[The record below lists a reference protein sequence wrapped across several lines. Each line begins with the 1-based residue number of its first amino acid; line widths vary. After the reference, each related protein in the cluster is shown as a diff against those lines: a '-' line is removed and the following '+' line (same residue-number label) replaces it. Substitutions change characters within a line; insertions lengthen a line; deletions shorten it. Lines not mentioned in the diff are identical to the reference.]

1 MRIRVRELELS
12 AEQQQ
17 QAGRDQLSGSHKPV
31 SDSSQDELKRSSAH
45 DVKTWK
51 LKVRLGEEKI
61 KELEKDVEKKVKD
74 YFLYTC
80 NLLATITFECRV
92 MGHFSGITQNL
103 GQVLHK

>member
-12 AEQQQ
+12 AEQQQQ

-31 SDSSQDELKRSSAH
+31 SHSSQDELKRSSAH

-61 KELEKDVEKKVKD
+61 KELEKDVEKKVKSSFFTVVI
-74 YFLYTC
+74 FLLP
-80 NLLATITFECRV
+80 LLLNV
-92 MGHFSGITQNL
+92 
-103 GQVLHK
+103 V